1 MVVNGTV
8 YNLVQKNCRKF
19 KNQAKLDKSKNVKT
33 CFCILLEQQCQK
45 LISAGENGHW
55 TVFPCSFET
64 LLIFPCFLSFNVLSH
79 EASHI

>member
-45 LISAGENGHW
+45 LISAGENGH
-55 TVFPCSFET
+55 
-64 LLIFPCFLSFNVLSH
+64 
-79 EASHI
+79 